1 MFKSQLGSVVH
12 TIPPI
17 VNNGNYEGKMAN
29 VGNECTNAL
38 GLINIYIYSS
48 SWNIQVSELYF
59 IFLYKVNY
67 KHHKLNSMWN
77 ITS

>member
-38 GLINIYIYSS
+38 GLINIYIDPYQGICL
-48 SWNIQVSELYF
+48 WLLAGLVANV
-59 IFLYKVNY
+59 V
-67 KHHKLNSMWN
+67 
-77 ITS
+77 